1 MPVKLFNF
9 PHHLKKKK
17 ILVKQLDTIKCHNL
31 DEIIQ
36 NNNRLTIENE
46 RLRKELE
53 LIMQNSKK
61 EKEMIKKNYED
72 YISKSKEEIIIKETS
87 FIKKKEPNLVKKTN
101 YFPLHL
107 KKINNSQD
115 K

>member
-1 MPVKLFNF
+1 
-9 PHHLKKKK
+9 
-17 ILVKQLDTIKCHNL
+17 
-31 DEIIQ
+31 
-36 NNNRLTIENE
+36 
-46 RLRKELE
+46 
-53 LIMQNSKK
+53 
-61 EKEMIKKNYED
+61 MIKKNYED
-72 YISKSKEEIIIKETS
+72 YISKSKEEIIIKEIS